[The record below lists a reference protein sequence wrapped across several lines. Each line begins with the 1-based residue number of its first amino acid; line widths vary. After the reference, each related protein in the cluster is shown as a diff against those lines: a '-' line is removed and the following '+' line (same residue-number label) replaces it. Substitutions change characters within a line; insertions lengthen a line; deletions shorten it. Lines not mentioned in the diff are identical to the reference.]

1 MISMRFPEDCCKSK
15 ITNLNFPLIPINKD
29 IVTLEI
35 SMDYRRLMAMQIMKP
50 PQNLPAPMLHRSNI
64 NSLMLQPIPME
75 QETNKICQKFKTTQ
89 KAK

>member
-15 ITNLNFPLIPINKD
+15 ITNLNFPLIPVNKD

-50 PQNLPAPMLHRSNI
+50 SQNLPAPMLHCSNI
-64 NSLMLQPIPME
+64 NSLMFQPIPMK
-75 QETNKICQKFKTTQ
+75 QETTKINQKPNTT
-89 KAK
+89 